1 MQLFFLAKTHKGSQH
16 TSTIFVHQLS
26 KKKKNN
32 PSYLIC
38 FSLFIWISLFFKARM
53 PCGENQTKKAEDL
66 FKTMFSKVQALIP
79 DSRIYYLEV
88 AFAKH
93 MEIQP

>member
-1 MQLFFLAKTHKGSQH
+1 
-16 TSTIFVHQLS
+16 
-26 KKKKNN
+26 
-32 PSYLIC
+32 
-38 FSLFIWISLFFKARM
+38 M